1 MTGIMQMLL
10 GAIKASVPQFLY
22 TWGFNTARGRI
33 GDNTTINRSSP
44 VQIGSDDWSK
54 VSTNDNST
62 FIINADTQSLYGM
75 GANSNG
81 RLGKNDTIDYSSPV
95 IISTADWLEVAAS
108 PIHTLAIRTNGTLWA
123 WGSAGGGCLGN
134 NTSSPP
140 RSSPIQVGAL
150 STWSKV
156 YAGNYTSLGLRTDGT
171 LWAWGSNGFGQLGR
185 NNRVDFSSPVQVLG
199 GQTWVS
205 AGITENW
212 SGGTDSLGRLWTW
225 GSGRFGQ
232 LGINISIANRSVAT
246 QVGSLTDWAYFS
258 NGRLSGQA
266 IKTNGTMW
274 AWGLGT
280 YGQNATNDAVFRSS
294 PIQVG
299 ALTTWAKVSQGGY
312 AGGAIKTDGTLWTW
326 GGKHGSNNYGA
337 AGNDSTINVSSPI
350 QIGTE
355 TTWIDISCSNADQTA
370 SAAITGTPS

>member
-1 MTGIMQMLL
+1 MTGIMQMLI

-22 TWGFNTARGRI
+22 TWGYNSSGRVMDGTI
-33 GDNTTINRSSP
+33 INRSSP
-44 VQIGSDDWSK
+44 VQIGTNEWSK
-54 VSTNDNST
+54 VNTADFST
-62 FIINADTQSLYGM
+62 FIIKADTQALYISGF
-75 GANSNG
+75 GSNG
-81 RLGKNDTIDYSSPV
+81 RLGKNNIINYSSPV
-95 IISTADWLEVAAS
+95 IIGSGAWSDVAAGS
-108 PIHTLAIRTNGTLWA
+108 QHTLAIKTNGTLWA
-123 WGSAGGGCLGN
+123 WGAAGAGCLGN

-156 YAGNYTSLGLRTDGT
+156 YAGNYCSLAIKTDGT
-171 LWAWGSNGFGQLGR
+171 LWSWGTNSFGQLGK
-185 NNRVDFSSPVQVLG
+185 NNRVSYSSPVQVLG
-199 GQTWVS
+199 GQYWTH
-205 AGITENW
+205 AGITETW
-212 SGGTDSLGRLWTW
+212 SCGVSTDGELWSW

-232 LGINISIANRSVAT
+232 LGINISNTNRSIPT
-246 QVGSLTDWAYFS
+246 QIGTATDWAS
-258 NGRLSGQA
+258 VSIGRLTAQA

-280 YGQNATNDAVFRSS
+280 YGQNATNDAIFRSS

-326 GGKHGSNNYGA
+326 GGNFTNYGA
-337 AGNDSTINVSSPI
+337 AGNDSIISLSSPV
-350 QIGTE
+350 QIGAE
-355 TTWIDISCSNADQTA
+355 TTWIDVSCSIFDQTA